1 MSQVR
6 PLPAVASA
14 FPALVRREVVRVLRQ
29 PARVIA
35 GVGTVALIWLVFAS
49 GLAGAFTREDG
60 AYGAF
65 LVPAMA
71 SMVAMFA
78 SVFGAISLIED
89 RQHGFLQGVLV
100 SPVPV
105 WVVMLSK
112 LLGGVLM
119 ALAQGVLILALSPLA
134 GAAPDAAGWML
145 AVLALALMSAGVTG
159 LGLALAWRTQSV
171 GGFHGVMNLVLLPMW
186 LLGGTLFPLDSA
198 ARWLALLMRIN
209 PLTWTTD
216 ALRQAMVG
224 EGSLG
229 PWAWGG
235 SIAFGLFGLLAP
247 TVMARFG
254 QVRPDV

>member
-1 MSQVR
+1 MSV
-6 PLPAVASA
+6 PPTTTIV
-14 FPALVRREVVRVLRQ
+14 PALRALAGREIVRVLRQ
-29 PARVIA
+29 PARVVA

-49 GLAGAFTREDG
+49 GLAGAFASGETG
-60 AYGAF
+60 YGSF

-100 SPVPV
+100 SPAPT
-105 WVVMLSK
+105 WAVMLSK
-112 LLGGVLM
+112 LLGGVVM
-119 ALAQGVLILALSPLA
+119 ALAQGVLILALSPLT
-134 GAAPDAAGWML
+134 GVSPPAAGWL
-145 AVLALALMSAGVTG
+145 LGVLALAMMSAGVTG

-198 ARWLALLMRIN
+198 ARWLSLLMHVN

-216 ALRQAMVG
+216 ALRQAMLG

-229 PWAWGG
+229 PWAWVG
-235 SIAFGLFGLLAP
+235 SVAFCLFGLLAP
-247 TVMARFG
+247 SCMARFG
-254 QVRPDV
+254 RVRPDA